1 MRHYILKTHT
11 DQKTLFSGYYA
22 SFIACLEE
30 AVRQNTDLSHIDLR
44 NLNLSNANLDGA
56 QMPGAYLKGCNL
68 SGINLSESN
77 LRDSVFHN
85 CALYNSC
92 LSYSILHNSDFRNAD
107 FGATLIEGCDITQ
120 CIFSTLS
127 CFDLEFQLV
136 EKMDG
141 CMFIE
146 NNGVIHSMST
156 QPIIIKGVLNTPVI
170 IMDQVIKIGL
180 KVFPKTILPTLT
192 RAVNIYAPALLSK
205 A

>member
-11 DQKTLFSGYYA
+11 NQKTLFSGYYT

-30 AVRQNTDLSHIDLR
+30 AVRQNIDLSHIDLR
-44 NLNLSNANLDGA
+44 NTNLSNANLDGA
-56 QMPGAYLKGCNL
+56 QMPGAYLGGCNL
-68 SGINLSESN
+68 SGINLSESD
-77 LRDSVFHN
+77 LHGSIFYN

-92 LSYSILHNSDFRNAD
+92 LSYSNLHNSDFRSAD

-120 CIFSTLS
+120 CIFSSMS
-127 CFDLEFQLV
+127 CFDLDFHLTEN
-136 EKMDG
+136 MDG
-141 CMFIE
+141 CAFIE
-146 NNGVIHSMST
+146 SNGTVHSMSK
-156 QPIIIKGVLNTPVI
+156 QPIIIKGALNTPVI

-192 RAVNIYAPALLSK
+192 RAINIYAPALLSK